1 MLLSMT
7 VRMSF
12 LKLFRI
18 AIERPKAFRK
28 LWHGVSMFELVRK
41 PCSLNFGMLGLFGMI
56 GMTLLLAAVFAF
68 GAFGIQGN
76 DGQFDAYGREWCTK
90 GARAEWHADGARGE
104 WGTECAG
111 AEWDGD
117 GSRGEWHNQCAG
129 RGWCFY
135 GTGCGHSQCAGGG
148 WCGCGTR
155 AFRVRGGFCPG
166 PLAKLRG
173 SCSGSGN
180 TAVEAAR
187 PAGGIASA
195 SAQAETADE
204 ERGGSGR
211 RLQIFRPR
219 LHFSLKIL
227 RPHLH
232 LSLRVWRTGSRND
245 SGKPEWVKYTVVG
258 CASSRRGRRT
268 LAAPAIYERARE
280 AHTGSPFPGALG
292 IHLRA
297 AEGEPLPLLS
307 HYHGRPSNVEDMYD
321 SLSQALTIR
330 DRSFLTRVSLGQGA
344 SSRYLP
350 GGSSSVYGLNRLER
364 PEEMLAPTPFQPKL
378 PMYPEPEQRPKLMVD
393 ASTTTDNAADQWSE
407 WLRSARQGRSLR
419 EWGILAEDLV
429 MAIKYL
435 SEAHPVVTNGRWS
448 NAGRRKAQPPNVLGM
463 LGYLKEALRC
473 VDNFDKAPSGYRGL
487 IFGPTALV
495 FERPASST
503 QADEAESWKYI
514 TASMAVRV
522 QRLVDAKRR
531 KAQAVSEHTAV
542 FLQTAKSA
550 PRPRPRL
557 SPERGAE
564 RVVQSPTTPA
574 ESGASSGSDSS
585 EVSGVSGESQL
596 EGEGVAEAIG
606 VIRSCQDKGESLWT
620 PGVVCR
626 LFETPELPPNVFPE
640 VTKAMEEQA
649 GSAGHVAAPDA
660 AAASTDV
667 AAGAAVVPPT
677 PRTEAKSLS
686 SLPSVIFRP
695 GRLIQKTLM
704 IEAADGS
711 SVPAPPAI
719 PTRHPLP
726 QPPPAPLNQGS
737 PNLGQTRAEREFV
750 LPKPTSV
757 AQSSSEAQFEDYE
770 SVVEAARA
778 AVESASQQL

>member
-1 MLLSMT
+1 MMGNSMPT
-7 VRMSF
+7 EESGAPRVPEQSGTPMVPEESG
-12 LKLFRI
+12 
-18 AIERPKAFRK
+18 APSVPEQSGMAMVPEESGTTSVPEGA
-28 LWHGVSMFELVRK
+28 GVSTVQDVGTASVPEGAGVAVGQER
-41 PCSLNFGMLGLFGMI
+41 SESEADSVLGHSPSY
-56 GMTLLLAAVFAF
+56 ADHV
-68 GAFGIQGN
+68 QG
-76 DGQFDAYGREWCTK
+76 
-90 GARAEWHADGARGE
+90 
-104 WGTECAG
+104 
-111 AEWDGD
+111 
-117 GSRGEWHNQCAG
+117 GSRYSVRACISAS
-129 RGWCFY
+129 RYSVRTCI
-135 GTGCGHSQCAGGG
+135 SA
-148 WCGCGTR
+148 CGCG
-155 AFRVRGGFCPG
+155 G
-166 PLAKLRG
+166 
-173 SCSGSGN
+173 
-180 TAVEAAR
+180 EA
-187 PAGGIASA
+187 
-195 SAQAETADE
+195 E
-204 ERGGSGR
+204 ER
-211 RLQIFRPR
+211 L
-219 LHFSLKIL
+219 L
-227 RPHLH
+227 RQLFM
-232 LSLRVWRTGSRND
+232 
-245 SGKPEWVKYTVVG
+245 KEQ
-258 CASSRRGRRT
+258 
-268 LAAPAIYERARE
+268 E
-280 AHTGSPFPGALG
+280 
-292 IHLRA
+292 
-297 AEGEPLPLLS
+297 
-307 HYHGRPSNVEDMYD
+307 RPSNVEDMYD